1 MWYTTLGRSPFFRGV
16 GKKPELYS
24 SAMNVCHQTFLRL
37 GVIPI
42 CPVNRILYLLKIP
55 VSAIA
60 CLWSYLTPILIDPDS
75 WEWHDKS
82 SSRWEVAVEV
92 WQAFN
97 TIWYGAS
104 AAQCA
109 SLHDSRSPFL
119 ALGPLATRVGLTS
132 SMLVRE
138 CFVTMFEHVCATTR
152 LLPEGLRG
160 VIITGQP
167 GVGVYSFQ
175 PSLS

>member
-1 MWYTTLGRSPFFRGV
+1 MFVTNSSKRPGYFRR
-16 GKKPELYS
+16 
-24 SAMNVCHQTFLRL
+24 A
-37 GVIPI
+37 PI
-42 CPVNRILYLLKIP
+42 CLVNSHPRILYLLQMP

-60 CLWSYLTPILIDPDS
+60 CLWSYLTPLLVLLVDPDS
-75 WEWHDKS
+75 WEWRDESISK
-82 SSRWEVAVEV
+82 WEVAVEN

-109 SLHDSRSPFL
+109 SLNDSRSPFL
-119 ALGPLATRVGLTS
+119 ALGPLATTVGLS

-138 CFVTMFEHVCATTR
+138 CFVTMFERVWATTR
-152 LLPEGLRG
+152 LSPEGLRG

-167 GVGVYSFQ
+167 GVGVCT
-175 PSLS
+175 PSNLRSRDR